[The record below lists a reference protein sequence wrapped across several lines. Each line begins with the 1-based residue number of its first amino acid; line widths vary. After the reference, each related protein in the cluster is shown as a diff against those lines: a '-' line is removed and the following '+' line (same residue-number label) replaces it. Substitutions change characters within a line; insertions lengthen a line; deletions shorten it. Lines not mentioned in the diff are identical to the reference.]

1 MRVDAFD
8 FDLPSDRI
16 AKRPAAPRHSAR
28 RLYLTSSTTA
38 ESTFLDRTVSDLPNL
53 LKAGDVMVFNDTRVI
68 PARLVGIRLSPSPQS
83 QGARIEVTLCQEIEP
98 GIWSVF
104 AKRAKKITPGCSLVF
119 FDRTER
125 ATTSPLTGTVLKK
138 EDNGQVI
145 IRFFHPT
152 LSLMD
157 ALNLYGR
164 IPLPPYM
171 TRDDDARDHHDYQ
184 TIYAQNDGAI
194 AAPTAGL
201 HFTPELLQRIDDRG
215 IQRAH
220 VTLHVGAGTFLPV
233 KVDDIRHHQM
243 HTEIGHITHEA
254 ANTINETRAAGGRV
268 VCVGTTSLRLLESAV
283 HKDGL
288 VPPWSGKTDIFITPG
303 YQFRITDMLLTN
315 FHLPRSTLFMLVSAL
330 AGLDTMKQA
339 YAHAVQNE
347 YRFYSYGDACLL
359 QRQNSFDTDS

>member
-8 FDLPSDRI
+8 FDLPNDRI

-28 RLYLTSSTTA
+28 LLDLTSSTTPEDA
-38 ESTFLDRTVSDLPNL
+38 FRDRAVSDLPNL
-53 LKAGDVMVFNDTRVI
+53 LKPGDVMVFNDTRVI
-68 PARLVGIRLSPSPQS
+68 PARLAGIRLTSSPQS
-83 QGARIEVTLCQEIEP
+83 QGARIEITLNQEVEAET
-98 GIWSVF
+98 WSVF
-104 AKRAKKITPGCSLVF
+104 AKGAKKMTPGCSLAF
-119 FDRTER
+119 FDRTGNIP
-125 ATTSPLTGTVLKK
+125 TSPLAGCVLGK
-138 EDNGQVI
+138 EQNGQVI
-145 IRFFHPT
+145 IRFSHPT
-152 LSLMD
+152 LSLTD

-171 TRDDDARDHHDYQ
+171 ARDDDARDHQDYQ

-201 HFTPELLQRIDDRG
+201 HFTPELLQCIDARG
-215 IQRAH
+215 IRRVH

-233 KVDDIRHHQM
+233 KVDDTRQHQM
-243 HTEIGHITHEA
+243 HAEVGHITHEA
-254 ANTINETRAAGGRV
+254 ANTINEARAAGGRV
-268 VCVGTTSLRLLESAV
+268 ICVGTTSLRLLESATRE
-283 HKDGL
+283 DGL
-288 VPPWSGKTDIFITPG
+288 VASWSGQTDIFITPG

-339 YAHAVQNE
+339 YAYALQNG

-359 QRQNSFDTDS
+359 QRQISSGTDS